1 MSAKSSPLW
10 SSFYFVVALH
20 SVLTSSASSAS
31 PKPGCA
37 DDSEHC
43 GYWSSTGECDKNPG
57 YMHLNCKASCKACSS
72 EDIDITVEE
81 AVGTNQNVSGVWWMD
96 LSEKQNFMDDV
107 VSYMKEE
114 VWIKPEYT
122 KIRGDC
128 SNKDEMCSHW
138 AIQGRC
144 DEIDVKLKC
153 GPSCRSCMLL
163 DTNVRCGGTID
174 QLPNAL
180 TAGSLDN
187 MFQRIVQDYDGVQI
201 LSQPTPEEE
210 EKSWIVTIDNFVLNE
225 EIDLI
230 LSYGE
235 KTGYEQAQLVYDGNH
250 AEAQTTLGA
259 RNSEVSW
266 CGYQV
271 RTSQCVD
278 TLFFINN
285 LSLTNLYCIIVWR
298 HMLRRHQGSS

>member
-1 MSAKSSPLW
+1 MMSISSPLR

-31 PKPGCA
+31 SKAGCA

-43 GYWSSTGECDKNPG
+43 AYWSSTGECDNNPE
-57 YMHLNCKASCKACSS
+57 YMHLNCKASCNTCSS
-72 EDIDITVEE
+72 EDVDITVEE
-81 AVGTNQNVSGVWWMD
+81 AVGISQNVSGVWWMD

-114 VWIKPEYT
+114 VWTKPEYT
-122 KIRGDC
+122 KTRGDC
-128 SNKDEMCSHW
+128 HNKDDMCSHW
-138 AIQGRC
+138 AIQNRC

-153 GPSCRSCMLL
+153 GPSCQSCMLL

-187 MFQRIVQDYDGVQI
+187 MFQRIVRDYDGVQI
-201 LSQPTPEEE
+201 LSQPTSEEE
-210 EKSWIVTIDNFVLNE
+210 EKPWIVTIDNFVLDE

-235 KTGYEQAQLVYDGNH
+235 KTGYEQGQLVYHGNH
-250 AEAQTTLGA
+250 AEAKTTLGA

-278 TLFFINN
+278 TCFFINN
-285 LSLTNLYCIIVWR
+285 LSLTNLIYV
-298 HMLRRHQGSS
+298 SYV

>member
-1 MSAKSSPLW
+1 MNSS
-10 SSFYFVVALH
+10 
-20 SVLTSSASSAS
+20 
-31 PKPGCA
+31 
-37 DDSEHC
+37 
-43 GYWSSTGECDKNPG
+43 DKQ
-57 YMHLNCKASCKACSS
+57 S
-72 EDIDITVEE
+72 
-81 AVGTNQNVSGVWWMD
+81 
-96 LSEKQNFMDDV
+96 FMDDV

-114 VWIKPEYT
+114 VWTKPEYT
-122 KIRGDC
+122 KTRGDC
-128 SNKDEMCSHW
+128 SNKDDMCSHW

-174 QLPNAL
+174 HLPNAL

-187 MFQRIVQDYDGVQI
+187 MFQRIGQDYDGVQI

-210 EKSWIVTIDNFVLNE
+210 EEKPWIVTIDNFVLDE

-235 KTGYEQAQLVYDGNH
+235 KTGYEQAQLVYHGNH
-250 AEAQTTLGA
+250 AEAQTTLEA

-271 RTSQCVD
+271 RIVLVSVHY
-278 TLFFINN
+278 FFIN
-285 LSLTNLYCIIVWR
+285 SV
-298 HMLRRHQGSS
+298 S